1 MRVEYLR
8 RAPFNGRARGS
19 DHNESGIEG
28 GPNDHAETGSAGEES
43 AEPARRAVGRGVVK
57 VWGAPYED
65 VFRTPRPSCKVFL
78 SDI

>member
-8 RAPFNGRARGS
+8 RAPFNGQAPGP
-19 DHNESGIEG
+19 DHNEGEIEG

-57 VWGAPYED
+57 VWGAPYGD
-65 VFRTPRPSCKVFL
+65 IFRTAPSICKVFL